1 LEECGVIDDDIAAM
15 SLEEHIE
22 ERVNAAILAERQR
35 CADVAIQHF
44 QGIEYTCAQRAAGAT
59 IYAAILA
66 GEAA

>member
-1 LEECGVIDDDIAAM
+1 MEGCGVIDDDIAAM

-22 ERVNAAILAERQR
+22 ERVYAAILAERQR

-44 QGIEYTCAQRAAGAT
+44 QGYEYNCAQRAAGAT

>member
-1 LEECGVIDDDIAAM
+1 MIDDDIAAM

-44 QGIEYTCAQRAAGAT
+44 QGIEYNCAQRAAGAT
-59 IYAAILA
+59 IYVAILA
-66 GEAA
+66 GDTA